1 MNGFNSKNAQQINNN
16 QQQLR
21 MVIDYNAQPYDG
33 DYDEFDN
40 RVGPLY
46 KFIKDDVKPLR
57 IYIDPNAK
65 PDIPDEYGFVKC
77 YDRMAIDWSAKPT
90 LYMAVDWDCQ
100 PYYGEWDEFDNKIE
114 SAPVNNFGQSAFNSG
129 NQQQD
134 VQKTSLHI
142 NSSTLVIDNAN
153 KPKAESLGKD
163 KNNESD
169 ELCGLGQYI
178 YECINGAGRRELK
191 PASKMAALQA
201 LSAMSPKIKGYNN
214 VTMGLLTFTVCES
227 GAGKEKPQEFFDDI
241 AVSAGMAAADAPT
254 SNKSIYMDIF
264 HGKGRAAFVVDEVH
278 EMLNGMRGIGS
289 KKSEH
294 ANGMEGSILKLSTKH
309 YAKLSPT
316 YAKEICNSITNEI
329 NSAKKRIE
337 QFKKNLD
344 EDGNVINKD
353 IAESR
358 IDKIQKSIEYKK
370 EMIKKIRS
378 TKRIDDIRL
387 NLFGSSTPREMRP
400 HINKR
405 SIQSGFLGRV
415 IMGWSDKVNPLR
427 EPYSTEMEKEM
438 IMNYAEWVSSRE
450 GQITTDNE
458 SKRYLDEVMLN
469 YDTQQYREHK
479 DYAPLY
485 RRVYENTCRIA
496 SLLAVGNFDLQITLA
511 QAKAAFK
518 IVLDSLNAIIT
529 LCEASG
535 SESEQYEFENEIE
548 AKVYTVIDKNKNQHG
563 YCYLS
568 ILRDKL
574 FNGKKI
580 SSMLNRFK
588 LTVERFMNK
597 LVSSDYL
604 SIADANKKPAYKL
617 EPAGINRM
625 LTLIG
630 AT

>member
-1 MNGFNSKNAQQINNN
+1 MNGFHSNNDQKINNY
-16 QQQLR
+16 QQKIR
-21 MVIDYNAQPYDG
+21 MVVDWNAKPYSG
-33 DYDEFDN
+33 EYDEFDN
-40 RVGPLY
+40 PVGPLY
-46 KFIKDDVKPLR
+46 RFLKDTRHR

-65 PDIPDEYGFVKC
+65 PDIPDEDGYVTC
-77 YDRMAIDWSAKPT
+77 YEPLHIDWNAKPEIHMHIDWSCESYSGA
-90 LYMAVDWDCQ
+90 
-100 PYYGEWDEFDNKIE
+100 WDEFDNKIE
-114 SAPVNNFGQSAFNSG
+114 SAPVNNFGQSAFNAG
-129 NQQQD
+129 NQKQNI
-134 VQKTSLHI
+134 QKTSPCF
-142 NSSTLVIDNAN
+142 NSPTPVVDDSN
-153 KPKAESLGKD
+153 KPKTESLGKD

-241 AVSAGMAAADAPT
+241 AVSAGMAASDAPT

-337 QFKKNLD
+337 QLKNNLD

-353 IAESR
+353 TAKGR
-358 IDKIQKSIEYKK
+358 IDNIQKSIEYKK
-370 EMIKKIRS
+370 EMIKKIRT
-378 TKRIDDIRL
+378 TKRIDNIRL

-405 SIQSGFLGRV
+405 SIQSGFLGRI
-415 IMGWSDKVNPLR
+415 IMGWSDSVNALR
-427 EPYSTEMEKEM
+427 EPYSTEMEKDI
-438 IMNYAEWVSSRE
+438 IMKYAEWVSNRE
-450 GQITTDNE
+450 GQITANDE
-458 SKRYLDEVMLN
+458 SKRYLDEVMFN

-529 LCEASG
+529 LCEVSG
-535 SESEQYEFENEIE
+535 SEFEQYEFENETE
-548 AKVYTVIDKNKNQHG
+548 AKVYTVIEKNKNQHG

-568 ILRDKL
+568 VLRDKL

-580 SSMLNRFK
+580 SGMLNRYK

-604 SIADANKKPAYKL
+604 SVADANKKPAYKL
-617 EPAGINRM
+617 EPSGINRM

-630 AT
+630 AV